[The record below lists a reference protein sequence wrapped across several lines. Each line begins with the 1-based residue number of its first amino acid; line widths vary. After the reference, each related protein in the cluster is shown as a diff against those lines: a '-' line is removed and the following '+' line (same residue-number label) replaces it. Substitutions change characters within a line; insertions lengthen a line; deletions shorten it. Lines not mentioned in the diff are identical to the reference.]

1 MGYRSDVYAA
11 IEFVDEATCDAWIV
25 AAKLRSEPRMWQS
38 MFGHGERSDDGSI
51 VVIAHEDVKW
61 YDDYD
66 DVKFFNDTLE
76 WTYEHFDC
84 AYRTLRIGEEVDDIV
99 DDYNIQKSP
108 SWNDSLWEVLE
119 LERSVHYGY
128 AMTRPINP
136 IEDKEPETTPT
147 ELTNG

>member
-11 IEFVDEATCDAWIV
+11 IEFVDEATCDAWVV
-25 AAKLRSEPRMWQS
+25 AAKLRSEPRMWQE
-38 MFGHGERSDDGSI
+38 MFGHGERSADGRI
-51 VVIAHEDVKW
+51 VVIAYESVKW

-66 DVKFFNDTLE
+66 DVRFFWDTID
-76 WTYEHFDC
+76 WTHEHFDC
-84 AYRTLRIGEEVDDIV
+84 GYRTVRIGEELDDIV
-99 DDYNIQKSP
+99 DNYCEPKAD
-108 SWNDSLWEVLE
+108 WNDSLWEVLE

-128 AMTRPINP
+128 AMTRPITP